1 MNYRVGSHTKFN
13 IEYHFVWA
21 TKYRDPVL
29 EGEIAQRVR
38 ELTRQACDRLEL
50 HILGGVVSKDHVHL
64 LVSAPPTPSPAESM
78 RRIKGRSA
86 SKLFAEFPHLK
97 KRDWG
102 RHFWARGYFC
112 VTAGELTREMIQAY
126 LVHHFEPQVED
137 GFEVEP

>member
-1 MNYRVGSHTKFN
+1 
-13 IEYHFVWA
+13 
-21 TKYRDPVL
+21 
-29 EGEIAQRVR
+29 
-38 ELTRQACDRLEL
+38 
-50 HILGGVVSKDHVHL
+50 
-64 LVSAPPTPSPAESM
+64 M